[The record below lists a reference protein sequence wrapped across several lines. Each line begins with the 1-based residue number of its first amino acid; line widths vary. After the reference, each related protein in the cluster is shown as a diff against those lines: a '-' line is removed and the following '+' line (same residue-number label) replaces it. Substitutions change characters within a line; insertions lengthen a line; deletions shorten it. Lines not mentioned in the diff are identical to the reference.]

1 MNTSGFYAL
10 KRTIKEWGWYH
21 DPKMFSLFMHLL
33 IDANY
38 EDGEWEGHMVKRGQ
52 LVTSIQL
59 LSVDTGLSKQEV
71 RTCMKKLG
79 GAGEVLS
86 RSIGKRSIL
95 TICNYDKYEERQH
108 DSNTDATQ
116 MQHDTNTD
124 ATQEQH
130 AIIKQYNKGTK
141 EQDKKEKVILT
152 KEKSIEDRE
161 YAFKEQ
167 VYAFSS
173 EWQRQMLDDF
183 ILYWSERDLRG
194 KMRFEK
200 EKTWDLPK
208 RLQRWDRNNV
218 ERGRASMRVTASAPP
233 KTRVRLSPEEIAL
246 DAKRNHEPLA
256 FNVRQA
262 IDIIW
267 EGTIPK
273 ERVDAALSAAGYEI

>member
-1 MNTSGFYAL
+1 MDFFMVPRRLFAEGAFKAEPYSKREAL
-10 KRTIKEWGWYH
+10 LDLIQMASIETKDVVVDGMQMQIERGQVFASIRFLARKWGWSNDRTIRTLRALESEH
-21 DPKMFSLFMHLL
+21 FIERNPNTL
-33 IDANY
+33 IS
-38 EDGEWEGHMVKRGQ
+38 
-52 LVTSIQL
+52 TIS
-59 LSVDTGLSKQEV
+59 
-71 RTCMKKLG
+71 
-79 GAGEVLS
+79 
-86 RSIGKRSIL
+86 
-95 TICNYDKYEERQH
+95 ICNFDTYSGEP
-108 DSNTDATQ
+108 NTP
-116 MQHDTNTD
+116 TNTP
-124 ATQEQH
+124 ANTPNGESRTKYKNKEKEQEQ
-130 AIIKQYNKGTK
+130 
-141 EQDKKEKVILT
+141 EDKEKVIIA

-167 VYAFSS
+167 VYAFSG

-233 KTRVRLSPEEIAL
+233 KIHTRLSPEEIAL
-246 DAKRNHEPLA
+246 DAKRNNEPLA

-273 ERVDAALSAAGYEI
+273 ERVDAALRAAGYEI

>member
-1 MNTSGFYAL
+1 MDFFMVPRRLFAEGAFKAEPYSKREAL
-10 KRTIKEWGWYH
+10 LDLIQMASIETKEVIVDGMQMQIERGQVFASIRFLARRWGWSNDRTIRTLRALESEH
-21 DPKMFSLFMHLL
+21 FIERNPNTL
-33 IDANY
+33 IS
-38 EDGEWEGHMVKRGQ
+38 
-52 LVTSIQL
+52 TIS
-59 LSVDTGLSKQEV
+59 
-71 RTCMKKLG
+71 
-79 GAGEVLS
+79 
-86 RSIGKRSIL
+86 
-95 TICNYDKYEERQH
+95 ICNFDTYSGEP
-108 DSNTDATQ
+108 NTT
-116 MQHDTNTD
+116 TNTP
-124 ATQEQH
+124 ANTANGESRTKYKNKEIEQEQ
-130 AIIKQYNKGTK
+130 
-141 EQDKKEKVILT
+141 EDKEKVILT

-161 YAFKEQ
+161 CAFKEQ
-167 VYAFSS
+167 VYAFSG

-233 KTRVRLSPEEIAL
+233 KTHVRLSPEEIAL
-246 DAKRNHEPLA
+246 DAKRNNEPLA

-273 ERVDAALSAAGYEI
+273 ERVDAALRAAGYQI

>member
-1 MNTSGFYAL
+1 MDFFMVPRRLFAEGAFKAEPYSKREAL
-10 KRTIKEWGWYH
+10 LDLIQMASIETKEVVVDGMQMQIERGQVFASIRFLARKWGWSNDRTIRTLRALESEH
-21 DPKMFSLFMHLL
+21 FIERNPNTL
-33 IDANY
+33 IS
-38 EDGEWEGHMVKRGQ
+38 
-52 LVTSIQL
+52 TIS
-59 LSVDTGLSKQEV
+59 
-71 RTCMKKLG
+71 
-79 GAGEVLS
+79 
-86 RSIGKRSIL
+86 
-95 TICNYDKYEERQH
+95 ICNFDLYSGEPNTPKNTPANTPNGESRTKYKNKDIE
-108 DSNTDATQ
+108 
-116 MQHDTNTD
+116 
-124 ATQEQH
+124 QEQD
-130 AIIKQYNKGTK
+130 
-141 EQDKKEKVILT
+141 EKEKVIP

-161 YAFKEQ
+161 CAFKEQ
-167 VYAFSS
+167 VYAFSA

-233 KTRVRLSPEEIAL
+233 KIHTRLSPEEIAL
-246 DAKRNHEPLA
+246 DAKRNNEPLA

-273 ERVDAALSAAGYEI
+273 ERVDAALRAAGYEI